1 MSQNITLKL
10 VALMLSPLLLFAVL
24 APLYGW
30 LNSELIVD
38 IFGCG
43 CPQINE
49 QGEII
54 HPSFNANDFTAI
66 FWCVITLCVTAIA
79 VFIAIKKIPRQKMW
93 LRAVYIMGMVAV
105 SLLITYYL
113 YQTMMWC

>member
-1 MSQNITLKL
+1 MSRNNTLKS

-30 LNSELIVD
+30 LNGELIVD

-66 FWCVITLCVTAIA
+66 FWCVITLCVTAISI
-79 VFIAIKKIPRQKMW
+79 FIAIKKIPRQKMW
-93 LRAVYIMGMVAV
+93 LRAVYVAGIVAV
-105 SLLITYYL
+105 SLLISYCL
-113 YQTMMWC
+113 YQAMMWN